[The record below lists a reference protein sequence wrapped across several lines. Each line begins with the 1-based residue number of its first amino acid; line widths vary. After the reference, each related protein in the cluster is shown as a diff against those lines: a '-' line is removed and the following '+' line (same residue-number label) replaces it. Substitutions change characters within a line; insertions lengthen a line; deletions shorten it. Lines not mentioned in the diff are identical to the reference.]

1 MHMFY
6 VFEDGQLLKKL
17 KIKNQRVEDA
27 QIRTMRFIE
36 KKIMSYMDNY
46 FVLHGSISC
55 FPLFC
60 TIFEYHPSYVI

>member
-36 KKIMSYMDNY
+36 KIMSYMDYY
-46 FVLHGSISC
+46 FTLGGLFPVSHCSAQYLNITLHM
-55 FPLFC
+55 
-60 TIFEYHPSYVI
+60 